1 MSLLT
6 ITNVHHSFGTHTVLD
21 GASVSIEAG
30 EKVGLVGRNGS
41 GKTTLMKVMMGQLK
55 PDTGS
60 AQLQRNARTGYLSQD
75 PSLDPDDTV
84 RDAAERAF
92 EDLHAMHVQ
101 AHDLYVQMEHAQGEA
116 LDKLL
121 KQQSKLDGQ
130 IEAAGGYV
138 IDHKIDAMLHGL
150 GFTDVQFGL
159 KVSALSGGQKG
170 RLGLVRLLLEQPDL
184 LLLDE
189 PTNHLDIA
197 SRQWLEEFL
206 ADEYAGAVIVVSHD
220 RWLLD
225 RVVSRIIE
233 VERGAIREYPGNYH
247 KYIELRRERQLT
259 DARVYDKQMD
269 KIRQEEGFIDRYKA
283 GQRARQAQG
292 RLARL
297 ERFKRDELVQR
308 PFEFEVMNLALPKSQ
323 RSGEQIISADGIT
336 KAYGEKILFKDL
348 DLSIMRGDRIGIIG
362 PNGSGKT
369 TLVRCLLGD
378 VPIDSGVVRQGS
390 RLSIG
395 YYRQLHDH
403 LDMSLTVWQYLQSVI
418 VGLNGQAKASEQQ
431 ARDLAGAF
439 LFSGIEQ
446 DKTLGLLSGGER
458 SRAVLAGLV
467 AGAHNVLVLDEPTN
481 HLDIPSAERLEQ
493 AISSDVGGYD
503 GTMMLISHDRQLLQ
517 DTCDKLIIFDG
528 SGTGNVRIF
537 PGSYADLVLRQK
549 QEAVNATA
557 RIEVQQ
563 NKARPTGRSKPQLK
577 TESKAKSKTLS
588 TTHAKPHQKSHTK
601 TQTATVRG
609 SGLATLSMIKLEAR
623 IEDIQKKIRAIDEKM
638 LDPAVY
644 SDGTKCRELQIERA
658 HQERELEPLE
668 TEWARRAEE
677 V

>member
-1 MSLLT
+1 MSLLALA
-6 ITNVHHSFGTHTVLD
+6 NVHHSFGTHVVLD
-21 GASVSIEAG
+21 GATVSIEPG

-55 PDTGS
+55 PDSGS

-75 PSLDPDDTV
+75 PSLDPNDTV

-92 EDLHAMHVQ
+92 EDLHALHVQ

-121 KQQSKLDGQ
+121 RQQSQLDGQ

-150 GFTDVQFGL
+150 GFTDEQFGL

-170 RLGLVRLLLEQPDL
+170 RLGLVKLLLEQPDL

-197 SRQWLEEFL
+197 GRQWLEEFL
-206 ADEYAGAVIVVSHD
+206 ADEYPGAVIVVSHD

-233 VERGAIREYPGNYH
+233 VERGTIREYPGNYH

-269 KIRQEEGFIDRYKA
+269 KIRQEQGFIDRYKA

-297 ERFKRDELVQR
+297 DRFKRDELVQR
-308 PFEFEVMNLALPKSQ
+308 PIELEVMNLALPKAP
-323 RSGEQIISADGIT
+323 RSGEQVINAEGIT
-336 KAYGEKILFKDL
+336 KAYGDKILFKDL

-439 LFSGIEQ
+439 LFSGMEQ

-493 AISSDVGGYD
+493 ALWADEGGYD
-503 GTMMLISHDRQLLQ
+503 GTLLLISHDRQLLQ
-517 DTCDKLIIFDG
+517 DTCDRLIIFDG
-528 SGTGNVRIF
+528 SGQGNVRIF
-537 PGSYADLVLRQK
+537 PGSYADLVQRQK
-549 QEAVNATA
+549 QAAIDATA
-557 RIEVQQ
+557 KSESQENKVRI
-563 NKARPTGRSKPQLK
+563 AARSKSQLK
-577 TESKAKSKTLS
+577 SQ
-588 TTHAKPHQKSHTK
+588 AKPQTRPQQKSHSK
-601 TQTATVRG
+601 SEATSVRAT
-609 SGLATLSMIKLEAR
+609 GLAALSMIKLEAR
-623 IEDIQKKIRAIDEKM
+623 IEEVQKKIRAIDEKM

-644 SDGTKCRELQIERA
+644 SDGRQCRELQIERA
-658 HQERELEPLE
+658 HLERELEPLE

-677 V
+677 S